1 LKEEVPLNLALR
13 LMHPRPTV
21 LVSCAYAGKPN
32 IITLAWSTPLS
43 HNPPLLGI
51 SVGFERY
58 SHAIIAKSGEF
69 VVNIPTIDLIKQT
82 VFCGEHS
89 GREVDKFKETKLTPI
104 PSLKVN
110 APSILECVAH
120 LECKVVQ
127 SVRTGDHTFFVG
139 EVVAARV
146 NQGLFKRTFDPTK
159 VQIIMHLGSR
169 DFTTNEQRLSLAIG
183 SSE

>member
-1 LKEEVPLNLALR
+1 MKESVPLNLALR
-13 LMHPRPTV
+13 LMYPRPTV

-43 HNPPLLGI
+43 FDPPLLGI
-51 SVGFERY
+51 AVGLERY
-58 SHAIIAKSGEF
+58 SHDVIAKSGEF

-82 VFCGEHS
+82 LFCGERS

-127 SVRTGDHTFFVG
+127 SIRTGDHTFFVG

-146 NQGLFKRTFDPTK
+146 NQGLFKKTFDPTK
-159 VQIIMHLGSR
+159 IQIIMHLGSR
-169 DFTTNEQRLSLAIG
+169 DFTTNERKLM
-183 SSE
+183 

>member
-1 LKEEVPLNLALR
+1 
-13 LMHPRPTV
+13 
-21 LVSCAYAGKPN
+21 
-32 IITLAWSTPLS
+32 
-43 HNPPLLGI
+43 
-51 SVGFERY
+51 VGLERY
-58 SHAIIAKSGEF
+58 SHAIITKSGEF
-69 VVNIPTIDLIKQT
+69 VVNIPTIDLIEQT

-127 SVRTGDHTFFVG
+127 TVRTGDHTFFVG

-169 DFTTNEQRLSLAIG
+169 DFTTNEQRLNIVM
-183 SSE
+183 

>member
-1 LKEEVPLNLALR
+1 VIDLKEDVPLTLALR
-13 LMHPRPTV
+13 LLYPRPTI
-21 LVSCAYAGKPN
+21 LVSCAYAGKSN

-43 HNPPLLGI
+43 HSPPLLGI
-51 SVGFERY
+51 SVGVERY
-58 SHAIIAKSGEF
+58 SHEIIAKSGEF
-69 VVNIPTIDLIKQT
+69 VVNIPTIELIKQT

-110 APSILECVAH
+110 APSILECIAH

-127 SVRTGDHTFFVG
+127 SIRTGDHTFFIG

-159 VQIIMHLGSR
+159 VQIIMHLGGES
-169 DFTTNEQRLSLAIG
+169 FITNERKLAR
-183 SSE
+183 

>member
-1 LKEEVPLNLALR
+1 LKEEVPLNSALR

-21 LVSCAYAGKPN
+21 LVSCAYAGISN

-43 HNPPLLGI
+43 HDPPLLGI
-51 SVGFERY
+51 AVGPERY
-58 SHAIIAKSGEF
+58 SHDIIAKSGEF
-69 VVNIPTIDLIKQT
+69 VVNIPTMDLIKQT
-82 VFCGEHS
+82 IFCGERS
-89 GREVDKFKETKLTPI
+89 GREVDKFKETNLTPI

-146 NQGLFKRTFDPTK
+146 NQGMFKRTFDPTK
-159 VQIIMHLGSR
+159 VQIILHLGGR
-169 DFTTNEQRLSLAIG
+169 DFTT
-183 SSE
+183 SERKLCKVT

>member
-1 LKEEVPLNLALR
+1 MKEDVPLNSALR

-21 LVSCAYAGKPN
+21 LVSCAYAGISN

-43 HNPPLLGI
+43 HDPPLLGI
-51 SVGFERY
+51 AVGPERY
-58 SHAIIAKSGEF
+58 SHDIIAKSGEF
-69 VVNIPTIDLIKQT
+69 VVNIPTMDLIKQT
-82 VFCGEHS
+82 IFCGERS
-89 GREVDKFKETKLTPI
+89 GREVDKFKETNLTPI

-146 NQGLFKRTFDPTK
+146 NQGMFKRTFDPTK
-159 VQIIMHLGSR
+159 VQIILHLGGR
-169 DFTTNEQRLSLAIG
+169 DFTT
-183 SSE
+183 SERKLCKVT

>member
-1 LKEEVPLNLALR
+1 MKEEVSLDLAIR

-21 LVSCAYAGKPN
+21 LVSCSFAGKSN

-43 HNPPLLGI
+43 NNPPLVGI
-51 SVGFERY
+51 SVGLERY
-58 SHAIIAKSGEF
+58 SHDLIAKSGEF
-69 VVNIPTIDLIKQT
+69 VVNIPTIDLIKQAM
-82 VFCGEHS
+82 FCGLHS
-89 GREVDKFKETKLTPI
+89 GRDVDKFKEANLTPV

-110 APSILECVAH
+110 APSILECIAH

-127 SVRTGDHTFFVG
+127 SVRTGDHTLFVG

-169 DFTTNEQRLSLAIG
+169 DFTTNERTVCRVA
-183 SSE
+183 